1 MQVFIALCPTAGCQI
16 SKKYQE
22 MVFNTH
28 LCKALQQAH
37 ACCRLVLLFSK
48 GGREGGCHWT
58 WPPLTRDSYRF
69 QYHPTHYN
77 STLHNT
83 NTIDGVIH
91 LIGLLWFGVCVVI
104 WYCCVIFPVFWCKY
118 YLVQHVTIQK
128 MIKKYFIKNV
138 LIKNNF
144 FIIKIIQ
151 IVYY

>member
-1 MQVFIALCPTAGCQI
+1 VAAVDTRLLSFSVPP
-16 SKKYQE
+16 
-22 MVFNTH
+22 NTLH
-28 LCKALQQAH
+28 
-37 ACCRLVLLFSK
+37 
-48 GGREGGCHWT
+48 
-58 WPPLTRDSYRF
+58 
-69 QYHPTHYN
+69 

-138 LIKNNF
+138 LIKYF
-144 FIIKIIQ
+144 F
-151 IVYY
+151 YYQNHTNCILLNSRSTMRHN